1 MSDDKPKK
9 ISNKSDNRLVK
20 FLDRISFSQT
30 FLLWLMVIVLFSVI
44 YFILSYNPA
53 NSLMYRDD
61 VIEPNSKGLM
71 NSVYFSFIT
80 ATTLGYGDIAPT
92 GLISKFFAAAEVVIG
107 LIIWALVISKLVGVK
122 QEIIL
127 EEVYDISYEEMI
139 DRQRSALYLFRSDV
153 NKVIEKIESNIIKQ
167 REVRDLWILVS
178 GLDVTLS
185 NIKKLIMPSRS
196 EKYYYKNMDV
206 FRLELLLN
214 SLRLSMDKLLDLI
227 RVLKANKL
235 DWKNDL
241 MISSINEDVKT
252 VQEIIDSQAGKI
264 SEKKVTDRLNELKK
278 LIYEIGCEMRPEEER
293 KEENKEK
300 EKNKPMPA

>member
-1 MSDDKPKK
+1 MSKGKPKQNTSK
-9 ISNKSDNRLVK
+9 PKDRLLK
-20 FLDRISFSQT
+20 FLDRVSFSQT
-30 FLLWLMVIVLFSVI
+30 FLLWLLAIILFAAI
-44 YFILSYNPA
+44 YFMLSYTAN
-53 NSLMYRDD
+53 NSLMYMDD
-61 VIEPNSKGLM
+61 MIEPNAKGLM

-92 GLISKFFAAAEVVIG
+92 GPISKFFAAAEVVIG

-153 NKVIEKIESNIIKQ
+153 NKVIEKIEGNAIKQ

-185 NIKKLIMPSRS
+185 NIKKLIMPGRS

-214 SLRLSMDKLLDLI
+214 SLRLSTDKLLDLI
-227 RVLKANKL
+227 VVLKANKL
-235 DWKNDL
+235 EWRND
-241 MISSINEDVKT
+241 MMVSSINEDVKT
-252 VQEIIDSQAGKI
+252 IKDIIDSQASKMG
-264 SEKKVTDRLNELKK
+264 EKKVAERINELKK
-278 LIYEIGCEMRPEEER
+278 LIGGIEQEMMGSEED
-293 KEENKEK
+293 KKEK
-300 EKNKPMPA
+300 KSA

>member
-1 MSDDKPKK
+1 M
-9 ISNKSDNRLVK
+9 
-20 FLDRISFSQT
+20 ISFSQT
-30 FLLWLMVIVLFSVI
+30 FLLWLLVIVIFAGI
-44 YFILSYNPA
+44 YFLLSYTA
-53 NSLMYRDD
+53 ENSLMYRDD
-61 VIEPNSKGLM
+61 VIEPNANGLM

-92 GLISKFFAAAEVVIG
+92 GLISKFFAATEVVIG

-139 DRQRSALYLFRSDV
+139 DRQRSALYLFRSDA
-153 NKVIEKIESNIIKQ
+153 NKVIEKIESNSIRQ

-178 GLDVTLS
+178 GLDITLS

-196 EKYYYKNMDV
+196 EKYSYKKMDV

-227 RVLKANKL
+227 KALKVNKL

-241 MISSINEDVKT
+241 MVSSINEDVKT
-252 VQEIIDSQAGKI
+252 VKEINDSQAGKL
-264 SEKKVTDRLNELKK
+264 SEKKVADRINELKK
-278 LIYEIGCEMRPEEER
+278 LIYEIECEMQPEEDK

-300 EKNKPMPA
+300 EKKSG